1 MDTNSSIS
9 QGAVMEN
16 DKIEVYNYLD
26 MHAVINNS
34 IIELFSIKKL
44 QKTFPEMDEFS
55 LKAFEAEWRTARQ
68 RMLNLKFDEEDFK

>member
-1 MDTNSSIS
+1 MK
-9 QGAVMEN
+9 Q

-44 QKTFPEMDEFS
+44 QKAFPEMNEFS